1 MGEISIQD
9 AIQQFLNK
17 SRLKSGIQ
25 ALRIEDIWEELMG
38 KTIAKYTDK
47 IQVINHTLYVTT
59 TVAPLKNE
67 LLYQKAKKI
76 PECIN
81 AYENALMLNPQ
92 DEDALE
98 PALLVARQPMS
109 RAVAIL
115 SSPPSDLLPGLLD
128 HFPIGVDDNGYIDR
142 IQKL

>member
-1 MGEISIQD
+1 MDEISLQD

-67 LLYQKAKKI
+67 LLYQKEKI
-76 PECIN
+76 IERVN
-81 AYENALMLNPQ
+81 EMLG
-92 DEDALE
+92 EK
-98 PALLVARQPMS
+98 LVKE
-109 RAVAIL
+109 VVI
-115 SSPPSDLLPGLLD
+115 
-128 HFPIGVDDNGYIDR
+128 
-142 IQKL
+142 K